1 MNDFRILSG
10 CESSFVF
17 SKADQIGGMQSDLLK
32 SQNTNGALI
41 LILIGLGLT
50 IVVGAAI
57 YKSRIHHMQLV
68 ISTVSKENNPP
79 L

>member
-10 CESSFVF
+10 CESNFVF
-17 SKADQIGGMQSDLLK
+17 SKAGQIGSLQNDLIK
-32 SQNTNGALI
+32 SQNTNDALI
-41 LILIGLGLT
+41 LIIIGLGIT

-57 YKSRIHHMQLV
+57 YNSRIHHMELI